1 MHLPPGKKPLR
12 LVEQQ
17 SRAEDRVVDLVVL
30 LDYALAALE
39 GGAETAGQGG
49 RKLASPSERVK
60 RHAERFQS
68 LPDVLFAIGV
78 RNDLVHPTSR
88 GERVPTA
95 AETKR
100 AAKALRRALVDL
112 LPALPPDLREAI
124 AAGSHVDRGG
134 EARTASGGDARK
146 PQRARRGA
154 PPPDEPKRAIWPY
167 LFAALLLVV
176 GAPPLIRY
184 ALYGAESDALPLR
197 RDVHPR
203 FDRLASTPHRAAIE
217 RWLAIAEQARRD
229 ADSAFARREYRAAAS
244 SYVEASNA
252 LAAAEVRLAAR
263 TAAER
268 ARSLVLAMRD
278 EALRARAPRAGPD
291 PSVTDGDE
299 RTPTLWRRA
308 ESALAA
314 AETELE
320 AGSPD
325 FGLAAFA
332 AAKDAF
338 EAARDEARAAW
349 EAWAESALAAAAAA
363 ESSGALDVA
372 LAELLPLVLAADERA
387 ARRFDSLAP
396 STPEFLAELA
406 LAEVEG
412 DAIGDRL
419 ERIRFLLALAA
430 RGTAGPTEPRADSSP
445 PPLRAAALL
454 DRALEDALAIE
465 DARVASE
472 MLLAV
477 ADALARFVPDRDLR
491 PVLDAADDGLAV
503 LSPDPETAL
512 RFARLAALAARH
524 EDDATRQASFRS
536 AHAAASRAD
545 PFARFSAAV
554 FLADAG
560 QLAEAFDAA
569 YSLIGDPLRELAG
582 LALAWVAWRAAEHD
596 DTAIQRKAALAAEAT
611 MLDGSTPRGATAL
624 LQLMRADLLRDRVD
638 TADERRLRI
647 SFAALRVAADCA
659 FAEHLAAHDDES
671 RASAILAAVD
681 LAATTFGAGAVAEIA
696 AARAADAPPSHL
708 VRSAL
713 DLPRRDLRAA
723 ALGAL
728 SQTYAAR

>member
-1 MHLPPGKKPLR
+1 LARDRGAGSPRRRFGVRPPRVPRRCELLRRGFERLGRRGGPPRGAHRGRTGPLAR
-12 LVEQQ
+12 PRHARR
-17 SRAEDRVVDLVVL
+17 SAPRARAARRSGPVRDRRRRAHAH
-30 LDYALAALE
+30 ALAAGRVRPRRRRDRAR
-39 GGAETAGQGG
+39 GGVAGL
-49 RKLASPSERVK
+49 RPR
-60 RHAERFQS
+60 R
-68 LPDVLFAIGV
+68 
-78 RNDLVHPTSR
+78 
-88 GERVPTA
+88 
-95 AETKR
+95 
-100 AAKALRRALVDL
+100 LRR
-112 LPALPPDLREAI
+112 RE
-124 AAGSHVDRGG
+124 GCVRGG
-134 EARTASGGDARK
+134 
-146 PQRARRGA
+146 
-154 PPPDEPKRAIWPY
+154 
-167 LFAALLLVV
+167 
-176 GAPPLIRY
+176 
-184 ALYGAESDALPLR
+184 
-197 RDVHPR
+197 
-203 FDRLASTPHRAAIE
+203 
-217 RWLAIAEQARRD
+217 
-229 ADSAFARREYRAAAS
+229 
-244 SYVEASNA
+244 
-252 LAAAEVRLAAR
+252 
-263 TAAER
+263 
-268 ARSLVLAMRD
+268 
-278 EALRARAPRAGPD
+278 
-291 PSVTDGDE
+291 
-299 RTPTLWRRA
+299 
-308 ESALAA
+308 
-314 AETELE
+314 
-320 AGSPD
+320 
-325 FGLAAFA
+325 
-332 AAKDAF
+332 
-338 EAARDEARAAW
+338 ARAAW
-349 EAWAESALAAAAAA
+349 EAWAASALAAAAAA
-363 ESSGALDVA
+363 ESSGAIDVA

-387 ARRFDSLAP
+387 ARRFDALAP

-430 RGTAGPTEPRADSSP
+430 RGTAVPTEPRADSSP

-536 AHAAASRAD
+536 AQAAASRAD